1 LSLLRYTPSREE
13 MVNRQDFFRFDRL
26 YFFHAQSREEK
37 SQLPHDF
44 LAAEGGGPI
53 IRAPAGGAFAND
65 NLIDG
70 AELIRRDGS
79 RKPFVRIE
87 SVSLSGAW
95 EQISHFGSSR
105 EQNGARKRWR
115 RLVGKGKNACSK
127 RVWEPCSLN

>member
-53 IRAPAGGAFAND
+53 IRAPA
-65 NLIDG
+65 L
-70 AELIRRDGS
+70 
-79 RKPFVRIE
+79 
-87 SVSLSGAW
+87 SVC
-95 EQISHFGSSR
+95 ERQFD
-105 EQNGARKRWR
+105 RWR
-115 RLVGKGKNACSK
+115 RAYSERWFAQAFCEDRIGFAQRRVGTNQSFRIIEGTK
-127 RVWEPCSLN
+127 W